1 MVLGDGD
8 STLERKH
15 SMVCYTSQ
23 KMMLTLR
30 LFKIQEKLSAL
41 NGIFVC
47 CIFLFAC
54 FNPEQS
60 TGENAEKGKEGKN
73 YLNEC

>member
-8 STLERKH
+8 STFERKH

-54 FNPEQS
+54 LS
-60 TGENAEKGKEGKN
+60 TVAVWSRGIWLPG
-73 YLNEC
+73 LV